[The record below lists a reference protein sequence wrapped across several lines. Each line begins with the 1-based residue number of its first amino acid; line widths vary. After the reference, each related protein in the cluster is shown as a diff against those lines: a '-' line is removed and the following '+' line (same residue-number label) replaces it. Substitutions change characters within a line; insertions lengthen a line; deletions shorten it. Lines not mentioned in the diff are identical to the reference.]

1 MSEDNVRL
9 NKIEQRQ
16 DKFEVAMDSIARS
29 LQSLVVLEERHS
41 QTRESLERAF
51 LAIKA
56 TDIKIESM
64 EVKVPS
70 WDRSAHLVDLAMI
83 GVCTIVGISLIG
95 LVVVKVV

>member
-9 NKIEQRQ
+9 DKLEQRQ
-16 DKFEVAMDSIARS
+16 DKVEVAIDSIAKS
-29 LQSLVVLEERHS
+29 LQSLVVLEERHRY
-41 QTRESLERAF
+41 TRESLDRAF
-51 LAIKA
+51 LALKS
-56 TDIKIESM
+56 TNTKLESM

-83 GVCTIVGISLIG
+83 GVCTIVGIALIG

>member
-1 MSEDNVRL
+1 MRL
-9 NKIEQRQ
+9 DKLEQRQ
-16 DKFEVAMDSIARS
+16 DKVEVAIDSIAKS

-56 TDIKIESM
+56 TDVKIETM

-83 GVCTIVGISLIG
+83 GVCTIVGIALIG